1 MNPVSGIPVYSSED
15 DDDVSRFYQAFYQSV
30 EQGHVEP
37 GLGEVEE
44 SSEPLD
50 LGGLFGIAPE
60 IPELIK
66 AALDAKQHLIIHGPP
81 GTGKTTLA
89 RKIAEWLGTDWVILT
104 ATSDWTAHEVIGG
117 YMPDGG
123 GGIRFEPG
131 IVLKNFDKIVI
142 IDEFNRADIDR
153 AFGPLFTILSGQPVM
168 LPYASVPSDAS
179 SPRVEIMPRARPAD
193 GDSNDQVA
201 HEYAPGPNWRLICT
215 LNTYDKASL
224 FQMSYALS
232 RRFAWLY
239 LGAPSD
245 LSAFVREWTA
255 QQGWTDDPLTQ
266 SAGENSPPPIVRIW
280 AAINQIRP
288 VGPAPIIDVME
299 TTRNLSFSS
308 DHGEDRM
315 EWRVAAVHSMM
326 LYVIPQMEG
335 IREDEALGFSE
346 AVEEALQ
353 TDEPREAFV
362 QAIADLRVQIVSS
375 SV

>member
-1 MNPVSGIPVYSSED
+1 M
-15 DDDVSRFYQAFYQSV
+15 
-30 EQGHVEP
+30 
-37 GLGEVEE
+37 EE

-131 IVLKNFDKIVI
+131 ILLKNFDKIVI

-153 AFGPLFTILSGQPVM
+153 AFGPLFSILSGQPVM
-168 LPYASVPSDAS
+168 LPYASVPSDVS

-193 GDSNDQVA
+193 SDANAPVA

-266 SAGENSPPPIVRIW
+266 RSGENSPPPIVRIW
-280 AAINQIRP
+280 AAINQTRP

-308 DHGEDRM
+308 DPGEDRM

-335 IREDEALGFSE
+335 IREDEAVGFSE

-362 QAIADLRVQIVSS
+362 QAMADLRVQIVSS

>member
-1 MNPVSGIPVYSSED
+1 MNPVSRIPVYSSED
-15 DDDVSRFYQAFYQSV
+15 DDDVSRFYQAFYQSA
-30 EQGHVEP
+30 EQRDVEP

-89 RKIAEWLGTDWVILT
+89 RKIAEWLGTNWVILT

-131 IVLKNFDKIVI
+131 ILLKNFDKIVI

-153 AFGPLFTILSGQPVM
+153 AFGPLFSILSGQPVM
-168 LPYASVPSDAS
+168 LPYASVPSDVS

-193 GDSNDQVA
+193 GDANAPVA
-201 HEYAPGPNWRLICT
+201 HEYAPGPNWRLFCT

-266 SAGENSPPPIVRIW
+266 RSGENSPPPIVRIW

-308 DHGEDRM
+308 DPGEDRM
-315 EWRVAAVHSMM
+315 EWSVAAVHSMM

-335 IREDEALGFSE
+335 IREDEAVGFSE

>member
-1 MNPVSGIPVYSSED
+1 MNPVSGIPVYSAED
-15 DDDVSRFYQAFYQSV
+15 DDDVSRFYQAFYQSA
-30 EQGHVEP
+30 EQGDVEP

-44 SSEPLD
+44 NSEPLD

-131 IVLKNFDKIVI
+131 VLLKNFDKIVI

-153 AFGPLFTILSGQPVM
+153 AFGPLFSILSGQPVM
-168 LPYASVPSDAS
+168 LPYASVPSDVS

-193 GDSNDQVA
+193 GDANAPVA

-255 QQGWTDDPLTQ
+255 QQGWADDPLTQ
-266 SAGENSPPPIVRIW
+266 RSGEDSPPPIVRIW

-308 DHGEDRM
+308 DPGEDRM
-315 EWRVAAVHSMM
+315 VWRVAAVHSMM

-335 IREDEALGFSE
+335 IREDEAVGFSE